1 MDNDDLEPLEVLP
14 ENSKGKPDLQ
24 LMSVEQLQDYIAE
37 MEAEI
42 ARVRAAI
49 ADKQTARG
57 AADAGFK
64 I

>member
-1 MDNDDLEPLEVLP
+1 MDTDDLEPLDVP
-14 ENSKGKPDLQ
+14 KGKLDLQ

-37 MEAEI
+37 METEI

-49 ADKQTARG
+49 ADKQSARG
-57 AADAGFK
+57 AADAVFK

>member
-14 ENSKGKPDLQ
+14 ENSKGNPDLQ

-57 AADAGFK
+57 AADAVFK